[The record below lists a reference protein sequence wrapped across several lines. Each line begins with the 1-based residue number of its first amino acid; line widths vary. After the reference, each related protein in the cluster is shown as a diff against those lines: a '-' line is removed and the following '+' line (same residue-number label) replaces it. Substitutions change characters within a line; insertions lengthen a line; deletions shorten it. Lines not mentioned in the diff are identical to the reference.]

1 MLGYAQECST
11 GSFLWRGKC
20 MAEAM
25 LCALAAIARG
35 AFCERQQE
43 GTPTGVPSCNSLPR
57 YFSAGSIMPLCMAAC
72 TPSGTTPIIA
82 PSSLVLSDA
91 P

>member
-20 MAEAM
+20 VAEAM

-35 AFCERQQE
+35 A
-43 GTPTGVPSCNSLPR
+43 SCDSLPR